1 MERLQEARDQ
11 AETCVHLD
19 ASSAE
24 SHYRLAQIY
33 QRMGQKQL
41 AEQEMKFYDAAA
53 EHLANENARRR
64 ETMKTFL
71 YTIEK

>member
-11 AETCVHLD
+11 AETCVRLD

-24 SHYRLAQIY
+24 AHYRLAQIY

-41 AEQEMKFYDAAA
+41 AEQEMKFYDTAT

-71 YTIEK
+71 YTIQK